1 MAYVAV
7 LEEIEPLPGAQR
19 ELAALNRYRN
29 RCRSQRRPDVAR
41 HVIGTFG
48 GVSVGSRF
56 ARDEPAHEVFQ
67 IGKHIRIGILLN
79 D

>member
-1 MAYVAV
+1 
-7 LEEIEPLPGAQR
+7 
-19 ELAALNRYRN
+19 
-29 RCRSQRRPDVAR
+29 VAR